1 MAIKLLRYAL
11 ACSALVS
18 SFASGQVLSGLP
30 GGNPGQGGGAPT
42 VSAPVSN
49 NGPGSFGAF
58 TKGNMSDIDEDIR
71 NNDRSN
77 RSGDSTTASTRIGY
91 ARSSLPSKTQ
101 HMLNDMFP
109 GTHAVAKVNSGPLAG
124 LTTGVALMSNGI
136 DSGTVQQIRMAE
148 DGSVAVVI
156 VQGSNGGFYGV
167 PVDRLT
173 MTGGVLSTRMR
184 LAGATT
190 AAGAPPR

>member
-1 MAIKLLRYAL
+1 MT
-11 ACSALVS
+11 
-18 SFASGQVLSGLP
+18 FGQVLSGLP

-42 VSAPVSN
+42 VSAPASN
-49 NGPGSFGAF
+49 SGPGSFGAF
-58 TKGNMSDIDEDIR
+58 TKGNMSDLDEDIR

-77 RSGDSTTASTRIGY
+77 RKGDSTTAATRIGY

-124 LTTGVALMSNGI
+124 LTTGVALMSNGV
-136 DSGTVQQIRMAE
+136 DAGTVQQIRTGE

-167 PVDRLT
+167 PSSKLNLAGSTLTTTMRLT
-173 MTGGVLSTRMR
+173 GVN
-184 LAGATT
+184 AATT
-190 AAGAPPR
+190 SR